1 MTHWKNLSILP
12 FIYLTGIRKK
22 LYITLWVS
30 LRLLQNR
37 NKEVRCGK
45 PGVVHWDVNLRR
57 DESFSLR
64 SQSAQVSYKWWF
76 LQHHLMLWA
85 SVHISSSWTFF
96 IYILHYEAKDLQ
108 WTVDTQFT
116 SPNLPFNSVFISN
129 LMRKS
134 LHSSIEIYLAK
145 INSHISVTLYIVSY
159 ESLVQMEADVFLAKI
174 QLICLSTDKD
184 YIETDYLKF
193 RIVKHLPWRSSQTMG
208 NCELQTIVFQMKF
221 KLSPTYLTLL
231 HHCKGFYK

>member
-1 MTHWKNLSILP
+1 MDKNPYILSTSLTHWKNPSILA

-57 DESFSLR
+57 GESFSLR
-64 SQSAQVSYKWWF
+64 FQPAKVSYKRWF
-76 LQHHLMLWA
+76 LQHHLLLWA
-85 SVHISSSWTFF
+85 SVHTSSSWPFF

-116 SPNLPFNSVFISN
+116 SPNLPSNSVFISN

-134 LHSSIEIYLAK
+134 LHSSTEIYLAK
-145 INSHISVTLYIVSY
+145 INSHLSVTLYIMSY
-159 ESLVQMEADVFLAKI
+159 ERLVQMEAEVFLPKM
-174 QLICLSTDKD
+174 QLICLSTDRD
-184 YIETDYLKF
+184 YIETDTISYLKF
-193 RIVKHLPWRSSQTMG
+193 RIVKLLKIKSDNGEVWATDNS
-208 NCELQTIVFQMKF
+208 
-221 KLSPTYLTLL
+221 LSNEV
-231 HHCKGFYK
+231 